1 MAQVAANGITIE
13 YTSEGNGDPVLLI
26 GGLSMQL
33 IDWPQGFVDDL
44 VAAGFRVIR
53 FDNRDAGLSTGFTGS
68 GMSRRD
74 LVKALARRPIRT
86 EYTIADMAA
95 DAAGLL
101 EALDIDSAHVVGM
114 SMGGMIAQELAIG
127 WPDRVLSLT
136 SIMSHTGDKR
146 HGLID
151 PKLAVKVARQGD
163 PDPSDP
169 VAVRENS
176 LQTWRWI
183 TGPATTE
190 DEISAQIDAAVARSI
205 RVDGTS
211 RQTAA
216 IFGSRDRTTA
226 LHGVRTPTLV
236 IHGLVDPLV
245 RPSGGMAT
253 AKAVPGARLV
263 MFPDM
268 GHDLPSTR
276 WAEMVEEIRRNAD
289 RAALPA

>member
-1 MAQVAANGITIE
+1 MAQVAANRITIE

-33 IDWPQGFVDDL
+33 IDWPQGFVDEL

-53 FDNRDAGLSTGFTGS
+53 FDNRDAGLSTEFTGS

-74 LVKALARRPIRT
+74 LVKALARRPIHT

-176 LQTWRWI
+176 LQLWRWI
-183 TGPATTE
+183 SGPATTE
-190 DEISAQIDAAVARSI
+190 EEIVAQIDAAVARSI

>member
-1 MAQVAANGITIE
+1 
-13 YTSEGNGDPVLLI
+13 
-26 GGLSMQL
+26 
-33 IDWPQGFVDDL
+33 
-44 VAAGFRVIR
+44 
-53 FDNRDAGLSTGFTGS
+53 
-68 GMSRRD
+68 
-74 LVKALARRPIRT
+74 
-86 EYTIADMAA
+86 
-95 DAAGLL
+95 
-101 EALDIDSAHVVGM
+101 
-114 SMGGMIAQELAIG
+114 
-127 WPDRVLSLT
+127 
-136 SIMSHTGDKR
+136 
-146 HGLID
+146 
-151 PKLAVKVARQGD
+151 
-163 PDPSDP
+163 
-169 VAVRENS
+169 VRENS
-176 LQTWRWI
+176 LQLWRWI

-190 DEISAQIDAAVARSI
+190 EEIVAQIDAAVARSI

>member
-1 MAQVAANGITIE
+1 MAQVAANGITLE

-33 IDWPQGFVDDL
+33 IDWPQGFVDEL

-53 FDNRDAGLSTGFTGS
+53 FDNRDAGLSTEFTGS

-101 EALDIDSAHVVGM
+101 DALDIDSAHVVGM

-151 PKLAVKVARQGD
+151 PKLAVKVARQDD

-169 VAVRENS
+169 AAVRENS

-190 DEISAQIDAAVARSI
+190 EEIVAQIDAAVARSI

-289 RAALPA
+289 RASLPA

>member
-1 MAQVAANGITIE
+1 MAQIETHGITIE

-33 IDWPQGFVDDL
+33 IDWPQGFVDEL

-53 FDNRDAGLSTGFTGS
+53 FDNRDAGLSTEFTGS
-68 GMSRRD
+68 GMLRRD

-101 EALDIDSAHVVGM
+101 EALDIESAHVVGM

-136 SIMSHTGDKR
+136 SVMSHTGDKR

-176 LQTWRWI
+176 LQIWRWI
-183 TGPATTE
+183 SGPATTE
-190 DEISAQIDAAVARSI
+190 EDIVAQIDAAIARSV
-205 RVDGTS
+205 RVEGTS

-226 LHGVRTPTLV
+226 LHGVRIPTLV

-253 AKAVPGARLV
+253 AKAVTGARLV
-263 MFPDM
+263 MFPEM
-268 GHDLPSTR
+268 GHDLPPAR
-276 WAEMVEEIRRNAD
+276 WVEMAEEIRRNAD